1 MSNEFN
7 ALMEQ
12 EINDG
17 IIMEEFPE
25 KDKSRRLKRRNDRL
39 AKKHEQEMVEIND
52 RRKNK
57 HHPKRAWDIKRA
69 EEKKRSERQ
78 NVRISLSKI

>member
-25 KDKSRRLKRRNDRL
+25 KDKSRRIKRRNDRL
-39 AKKHEQEMVEIND
+39 TKKHEQQIVEIND
-52 RRKNK
+52 RRKKK
-57 HHPKRAWDIKRA
+57 HHPKRAWDVKRA
-69 EEKKRSERQ
+69 VERKRSERQ